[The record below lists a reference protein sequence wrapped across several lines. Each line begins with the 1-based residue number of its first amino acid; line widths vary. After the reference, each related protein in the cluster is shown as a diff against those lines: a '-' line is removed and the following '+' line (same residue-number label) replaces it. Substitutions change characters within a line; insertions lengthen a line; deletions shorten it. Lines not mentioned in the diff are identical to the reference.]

1 MKNVNIQSILAGI
14 AEEAAPSAE
23 IDLWRGIQGRLGS
36 SEPEVRRGEPL
47 LKPNFA
53 QKSFLRRLAL
63 ATLAL
68 VFAFAILFATPQG
81 RAWAQ
86 EILRYF
92 NRAASDMLPY
102 TPQPVTW
109 LDVTPD
115 LPAPTITPLPSL
127 APFAVDCGDFAY
139 ARCSIDKVRSKVHF
153 MVSELG
159 SIPAGL
165 YFIGATGGPDRVFIK
180 YEAEAH
186 SGGVYIYESPWTD
199 SPEQT
204 AWQVGASA
212 VVETVQI
219 DKSKGEYVKGS
230 FSLINGQTGLKWNP
244 DLDIQTLHWV
254 EGGIF
259 FEMQVTGSAA
269 QISRDEF
276 VALAETLTTKP
287 VAAASTPMPPTATLD
302 PQAAELSSHYP
313 LTVAQAEV
321 QAGFDLLEPTK
332 LPEFLSWIGARYEAE
347 NKTVHLFYHLNLS
360 LSIVPPNDNG
370 LYLSEQLAP
379 DPANGTPWG
388 FRLGDSNALMA
399 DNTDSIVGGG
409 IQRVQIGA
417 TPGQYVEGAWVADWE
432 PIPDIK
438 RLRWQMNGMAYEMSY
453 IGDDITQADL
463 IAIAESMK

>member
-1 MKNVNIQSILAGI
+1 MKNIPDEKIEEQLNALQLSPSQSFHRRMARAPWTPAATTRRRTYIVTGLTVVLVVTLLA
-14 AEEAAPSAE
+14 
-23 IDLWRGIQGRLGS
+23 
-36 SEPEVRRGEPL
+36 
-47 LKPNFA
+47 F
-53 QKSFLRRLAL
+53 
-63 ATLAL
+63 
-68 VFAFAILFATPQG
+68 TPQG

-86 EILRYF
+86 EILRF
-92 NRAASDMLPY
+92 FTRTTSDTLPY
-102 TPQPVTW
+102 TLEPVTW

-115 LPAPTITPLPSL
+115 IPAPTITPLPSQ

-139 ARCSIDKVRSKVHF
+139 ARCSIEKVRSKVHF
-153 MVSELG
+153 TVSELG

-186 SGGVYIYESPWTD
+186 SGGMYIYESPWTD

-219 DKSKGEYVKGS
+219 GKSTGEYVKGS
-230 FSLINGQTGLKWNP
+230 FSMINGETGLKWNP
-244 DLDIQTLHWV
+244 GLDIQTLHWV

-287 VAAASTPMPPTATLD
+287 VAAASTPMPPTATPD
-302 PQAAELSSHYP
+302 PQASDMSSHYP
-313 LTVAQAEV
+313 LTVAQAEE
-321 QAGFDLLEPTK
+321 QAGFDVLEPTK

-347 NKTVHLFYHLNLS
+347 HKTVNLFYHLNLS

-370 LYLSEQLAP
+370 LFLSEQLVP

-388 FRLGDSNALMA
+388 FRLGDSNAMMA
-399 DNTDSIVGGG
+399 DNTYSIVGGG
-409 IQRVQIGA
+409 IQTVQINA
-417 TPGQYVEGAWVADWE
+417 VPGQYVEGVWAGKNNDGTWAWE
-432 PIPDIK
+432 PVPSIK

-453 IGDDITQADL
+453 LGDDITQADL